1 MLIKTL
7 LNKVERFKSF
17 VYGDASFQTVKGS
30 DALVIDIK
38 ARSNSKPSCP
48 ECGKRGKVSP

>member
-17 VYGDASFQTVKGS
+17 IYGDCRPFFKG
-30 DALVIDIK
+30 LITYLMV
-38 ARSNSKPSCP
+38 
-48 ECGKRGKVSP
+48 